1 VTEQEASMSQQT
13 THTTHPSKEA
23 VRAHMER
30 RRTEH
35 TPPPAPERIREQ
47 LGWWLIPANKLA

>member
-1 VTEQEASMSQQT
+1 MSQQT
-13 THTTHPSKEA
+13 TLTTHPSKEA

-30 RRTEH
+30 RRTER

-47 LGWWLIPANKLA
+47 LGWWLIPVNKLA